1 MFHRHLTTSPN
12 KMKSANV
19 MLKAIFSIDSTEQKK
34 TEEMMTK
41 QFLTLVKH
49 NFLITQR
56 IEETK
61 MQNWQ
66 RLFRFNKTIE
76 IKLL

>member
-34 TEEMMTK
+34 QK
-41 QFLTLVKH
+41 
-49 NFLITQR
+49 R
-56 IEETK
+56 
-61 MQNWQ
+61 
-66 RLFRFNKTIE
+66 
-76 IKLL
+76 

>member
-41 QFLTLVKH
+41 HFLTLVKH

-56 IEETK
+56 IEEK
-61 MQNWQ
+61 KDAKLAAVISIQQNN
-66 RLFRFNKTIE
+66 RN
-76 IKLL
+76 

>member
-19 MLKAIFSIDSTEQKK
+19 MLKAIFFYRFNRTEK
-34 TEEMMTK
+34 TEEMMIK

-49 NFLITQR
+49 NFLITQSF
-56 IEETK
+56 EETK